1 MGARA
6 LSGPEAGGIVYLVG
20 AGPGDPRLLTLRG
33 LEVLQRA
40 EVVVYDHLASS
51 RLLGFAP
58 SMAVRIAA
66 GKSIG
71 HKTMSQDQIN
81 ATLADHAQRGLRVVR
96 LKGGDPYV
104 FGRGG
109 EEAEYLHALGIPF
122 EVVPGVTAGLGATT
136 YAGIAVTHRESS
148 SAVAFV
154 TGHDDPHNVGRLD
167 WPALA
172 RFPGTLVI
180 YMGVTRLRQNCQT
193 LIDGGKSPETPAAM
207 IEAGTLPRQ
216 KTVAAT
222 LATLP
227 DRALAEGVG
236 FPALLVVG
244 EVVARREPLNWF
256 ETLPLAGQRIVVTR
270 PVESGDDSARR
281 LEELGAEVL
290 LAPTIEILPI
300 ADLGPLDAAL
310 DRLEQYDWLVF
321 TSANGVRHF
330 LDRLLEQGG
339 DLRRLGSV
347 QLAAIGSAT
356 AEALSRYLLRADLLP
371 ESSRSEAL
379 AEMLRDRVRGSR
391 VLLARAD
398 RGRTVLQEE
407 LGLVATV
414 EQVAVYQNRDVAE
427 PAAEV
432 LSRIEAGTVDWI
444 TLTSSASAERLF
456 AWLSPTVRDL
466 VGSRIKL
473 ATIGPVTSAT
483 VVRLGWRVAVEA
495 EDSSWEGLVRAI
507 LAQTGLP
514 PA

>member
-1 MGARA
+1 MGSRTPN
-6 LSGPEAGGIVYLVG
+6 GPEAGGIVFLVG

-40 EVVVYDHLASS
+40 EVVVFDHLASS

-58 SMAVRIAA
+58 PGALRIAA

-71 HKTMSQDQIN
+71 HKTMTQDQIN

-109 EEAEYLHALGIPF
+109 EEAEHLHALGIRF
-122 EVVPGVTAGLGATT
+122 EVVPGVTAGLGATA

-180 YMGVTRLRQNCQT
+180 YMGVTRLRHLCQT
-193 LIDGGKSPETPAAM
+193 LIDGGKSPDTPAAM
-207 IEAGTLPRQ
+207 VEAGTLPRQ

-244 EVVARREPLNWF
+244 EVVARRAQLNWF
-256 ETLPLAGQRIVVTR
+256 ESLPLLGQRIVITR
-270 PVESGDDSARR
+270 PIESGDDSARR
-281 LEELGAEVL
+281 LEDLGAEVL

-300 ADLGPLDAAL
+300 ADPGPLDAAL
-310 DRLEQYDWLVF
+310 DRLDQFDWLVF

-330 LDRLLEQGG
+330 LDRLLTRGG

-347 QLAAIGSAT
+347 QLAAIGPAT
-356 AEALSRYLLRADLLP
+356 AEALGRYHLRADLVP
-371 ESSRSEAL
+371 DSSRSEGL
-379 AEMLRDRVRGSR
+379 ADLLRDRVRGQR

-398 RGRTVLQEE
+398 RGRTVLQDE
-407 LGLVATV
+407 LGPVATV

-427 PAAEV
+427 APAEV

-444 TLTSSASAERLF
+444 TLTSSAGAERLY
-456 AWLSPTVRDL
+456 AWLSPAARGL

-473 ATIGPVTSAT
+473 AAISPVTSDT
-483 VVRLGWRVAVEA
+483 VNRLGWSVAAEA
-495 EDSSWEGLVRAI
+495 EDSSWDGLVQAI
-507 LAQTGLP
+507 LARASLATG
-514 PA
+514 